1 MALFRRKQIASPK
14 MSGATILRLAR
25 HNIGNIF
32 ALLLIGFFAAAG
44 FIAWKYIWQPVI
56 NPPALALKTI
66 KAPDQKKLHKA
77 IEDLDARL
85 ASYKKPASSP
95 PRNPFVIR

>member
-1 MALFRRKQIASPK
+1 
-14 MSGATILRLAR
+14 MSGRILVRLAR

-32 ALLLIGFFAAAG
+32 ALVLIGFFGAAG
-44 FIAWKYIWQPVI
+44 FIAWNYIWQPVVHH
-56 NPPALALKTI
+56 PAVAPKTV
-66 KAPDQKKLHKA
+66 KAPDQKKLLKT

-85 ASYKKPASSP
+85 ASYKKPAQAS